1 MYIFRKQL
9 LSNNKKLPN
18 RAFSTNNK
26 IIKILYNKFVV
37 KDSIYVT
44 IYINI
49 VKVYIILG
57 QKFKI
62 EIVYEK
68 ILVDNNS
75 CLIVQIDSE

>member
-18 RAFSTNNK
+18 RAFNTNNK
-26 IIKILYNKFVV
+26 IIKILNNKFVV
-37 KDSIYVT
+37 KDTIIYVT

-68 ILVDNNS
+68 YS
-75 CLIVQIDSE
+75 LIIIHV

>member
-1 MYIFRKQL
+1 MNDCEKPTSRIW
-9 LSNNKKLPN
+9 
-18 RAFSTNNK
+18 K
-26 IIKILYNKFVV
+26 IIKILKNKFAV

-68 ILVDNNS
+68 YS
-75 CLIVQIDSE
+75 LIIIHV

>member
-1 MYIFRKQL
+1 MYIFGKQL

-18 RAFSTNNK
+18 RAFNTNNK

-68 ILVDNNS
+68 YS
-75 CLIVQIDSE
+75 LIIIHV

>member
-18 RAFSTNNK
+18 CAFNTNNK

-49 VKVYIILG
+49 VKVYILLG

-68 ILVDNNS
+68 YS
-75 CLIVQIDSE
+75 LIIIHV

>member
-18 RAFSTNNK
+18 HAFNSNNK
-26 IIKILYNKFVV
+26 IIKILYNKFAV

-49 VKVYIILG
+49 VKAHTILG

-68 ILVDNNS
+68 YS
-75 CLIVQIDSE
+75 LIIIHV

>member
-1 MYIFRKQL
+1 MYSFRKQL

-18 RAFSTNNK
+18 SAFNTNNK

-68 ILVDNNS
+68 YS
-75 CLIVQIDSE
+75 LIIIHV

>member
-18 RAFSTNNK
+18 RVFNTNKK

-49 VKVYIILG
+49 VKVYILLV

-68 ILVDNNS
+68 YSPIIIHV
-75 CLIVQIDSE
+75 

>member
-1 MYIFRKQL
+1 MFSIKPSVYFQKKL

-18 RAFSTNNK
+18 RAFNTNNK
-26 IIKILYNKFVV
+26 IIKILYNKFIV

-62 EIVYEK
+62 EIIYEK
-68 ILVDNNS
+68 YS
-75 CLIVQIDSE
+75 LIIIHV

>member
-1 MYIFRKQL
+1 MFSIKHSVYFQKKL
-9 LSNNKKLPN
+9 SSNNKKLPN
-18 RAFSTNNK
+18 RAFNINNK
-26 IIKILYNKFVV
+26 IIKILYNKFAV

-68 ILVDNNS
+68 YS
-75 CLIVQIDSE
+75 LIIIHD

>member
-18 RAFSTNNK
+18 RAFNTNNK

-49 VKVYIILG
+49 VKVYILLG

-68 ILVDNNS
+68 YS
-75 CLIVQIDSE
+75 LIIIHV